1 MSEAPPSNTE
11 KKVEYA
17 TDYKP
22 LHDGPLKLARGH
34 RIQYETVQGCDVLLY
49 PEGVVQLSE
58 TAAMILKQVD
68 GQKDATGIVGSL
80 MQQFPEAG
88 DISGD
93 IRGFLE
99 VAHARGW
106 IA

>member
-1 MSEAPPSNTE
+1 MSEA
-11 KKVEYA
+11 KVEYA

-22 LHDGPLKLARGH
+22 LHDGALKLARGH

-58 TAAMILKQVD
+58 SAAMILKTVD
-68 GQKDATGIVGSL
+68 GHKTASEIAATLI
-80 MQQFPEAG
+80 QQFPEAG

-93 IRGFLE
+93 VRGFLE

>member
-1 MSEAPPSNTE
+1 MSDASE
-11 KKVEYA
+11 KKIEYA

-22 LHDGPLKLARGH
+22 LHDGALKLARGH

-58 TAAMILKQVD
+58 TAAMILKTID
-68 GQKDATGIVGSL
+68 GQKTATGIVADL
-80 MQQFPEAG
+80 MQRFPEAG

>member
-1 MSEAPPSNTE
+1 MSDASE
-11 KKVEYA
+11 KKIEYA

-22 LHDGPLKLARGH
+22 LHDGSLKLARGH

-58 TAAMILKQVD
+58 SAAMILKTVD
-68 GQKDATGIVGSL
+68 GQKTATDIAAAL
-80 MQQFPEAG
+80 MAQFPEAG

-93 IRGFLE
+93 VKSFLE

>member
-1 MSEAPPSNTE
+1 MSDTPPSNAE

-22 LHDGPLKLARGH
+22 LHDGALKLARGH

-58 TAAMILKQVD
+58 TAAMILKTVD
-68 GQKDATGIVGSL
+68 GQKTATGIVADL
-80 MQQFPEAG
+80 MQRFPEAG

>member
-1 MSEAPPSNTE
+1 MSEPD
-11 KKVEYA
+11 KKIEYA

-22 LHDGPLKLARGH
+22 LHDGPIKLARGH

-58 TAAMILKQVD
+58 SAAMILKTVD
-68 GQKDATGIVGSL
+68 GAKSATEIAATL

-93 IRGFLE
+93 VRSFLE